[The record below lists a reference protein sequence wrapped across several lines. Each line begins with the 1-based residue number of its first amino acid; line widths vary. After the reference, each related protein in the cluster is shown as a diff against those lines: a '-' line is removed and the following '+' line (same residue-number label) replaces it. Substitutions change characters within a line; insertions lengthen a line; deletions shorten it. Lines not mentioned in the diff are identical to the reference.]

1 MEPYYTRTV
10 LPIAEWRH
18 TEIPTADRPPAN
30 QAKVLRTLLHQYS
43 ITYRRIQI
51 PRVDRPPPLVIKPK
65 CTEPYY
71 TRTVTMITECRCT
84 EIPRVDRHPLLIDSK
99 FMEPYYTRT
108 ILPIAEWRHTEIPT
122 ADRSL
127 LIKPKC

>member
-10 LPIAEWRH
+10 LPIAEWKH
-18 TEIPTADRPPAN
+18 TEIPMADRPPAN

-51 PRVDRPPPLVIKPK
+51 PRVDRPPPLLIKPK

-71 TRTVTMITECRCT
+71 TRTVLMIAECRCP
-84 EIPRVDRHPLLIDSK
+84 EILRAEGPPINPK
-99 FMEPYYTRT
+99 CTEPYYTRT
-108 ILPIAEWRHTEIPT
+108 VLPIAECRHAEIPR
-122 ADRSL
+122 ADRPL
-127 LIKPKC
+127 YTN